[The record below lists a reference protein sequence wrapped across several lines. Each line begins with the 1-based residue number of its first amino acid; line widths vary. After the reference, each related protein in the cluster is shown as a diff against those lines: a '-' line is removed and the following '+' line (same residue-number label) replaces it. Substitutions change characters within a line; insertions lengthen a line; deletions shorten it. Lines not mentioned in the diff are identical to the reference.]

1 MEAHPEVPKWHDQ
14 TLLQVAAVLGKWR
27 ALNLCKPEH
36 NWASSWAGD
45 YRNSFDVVRTVQASR
60 QPLSHLHFSGGT
72 PSGAA
77 PIHELLYANLPAAE
91 RNRLLLKAL
100 LSEASGTNATRRLLK
115 RVRDKIQRM
124 GKG

>member
-1 MEAHPEVPKWHDQ
+1 
-14 TLLQVAAVLGKWR
+14 
-27 ALNLCKPEH
+27 
-36 NWASSWAGD
+36 
-45 YRNSFDVVRTVQASR
+45 VRTVQASR

-91 RNRLLLKAL
+91 RNPLLLQAL
-100 LSEASGTNATRRLLK
+100 LREASGANATQRLLK